1 MYAPACLSQLPT
13 MIVTDTMNLTI
24 VMTYCLII
32 AKKVVFLLPVFGTDT
47 YTYS

>member
-13 MIVTDTMNLTI
+13 MIVTDTMKLTI
-24 VMTYCLII
+24 VMTNCLII
-32 AKKVVFLLPVFGTDT
+32 AKKVVFLLPVFGTDI